1 MRAYSR
7 KAHGAYFGYLVRN
20 IYFRALLAAYAF
32 LTFFGVMPKTPTRG
46 PFQGSFEYLALTI
59 GNSLVGF
66 AALGVLVALACA
78 IWAGISAARGLVPP
92 AQAIPDEVADGG
104 PL

>member
-7 KAHGAYFGYLVRN
+7 KAHGAYFGHLMRTV
-20 IYFRALLAAYAF
+20 YFRALLAVYAF
-32 LTFFGVMPKTPTRG
+32 LTFFGVMPKTPARS

-59 GNSLVGF
+59 GSSLVGF
-66 AALGVLVALACA
+66 AALGVVVALACA
-78 IWAGISAARGLVPP
+78 IWSGTAAARGLVPP
-92 AQAIPDEVADGG
+92 AHPIPDQAADGG